1 VNLVQKTGSVRSQ
14 EEADEIISRIESY
27 GLMEFDVY
35 DLKKRLASV
44 QHTPSPIPFTPTSG
58 DIVRITVVGGDE
70 RHAKYDKDLKTEIS
84 EWDKHVDVRFYHTN
98 WSSNHG
104 DQLSDMKPQLDKS
117 DAVVILRLIR
127 TNLGRNLRK
136 YCPVW
141 IGCSGDSRSSI
152 RNAIRR
158 AVYFCRTKKNGIPSH
173 VLD

>member
-1 VNLVQKTGSVRSQ
+1 MV
-14 EEADEIISRIESY
+14 
-27 GLMEFDVY
+27 FDVS

-44 QHTPSPIPFTPTSG
+44 QHTPSPISSAPVSG

-70 RHAKYDKDLKTEIS
+70 RQAKYDKDLKTEIS
-84 EWDKHVDVRFYHTN
+84 EWDKHVDVRFYHTKLVQQS
-98 WSSNHG
+98 WGSVERHETATG
-104 DQLSDMKPQLDKS
+104 CKS
-117 DAVVILRLIR
+117 DAVAILRLIR